1 MSSLAEVRQRLIEAA
16 RRHSR
21 VTHEVEDLAH
31 DIILSA
37 LRRGRTLEGEQFLR
51 GIHRAAQQHGAF
63 LARTAVRRR
72 AREHLTAQDLTVHA
86 SVRVAPSA
94 SRGTAL
100 STLSSALQTTVLLL
114 LQGLEKPEILS
125 ALGVSDAAFRKRLQ
139 ALRAQGPLA
148 RPVLPAPDTRPALV
162 QLRRSQV
169 VSLPKLAR
177 CLTHDGRAPR
187 VLAAA
192 DPDGH
197 GLIFVGVLTPRGGAA
212 TPAAPNV
219 GPHSKGQSC
228 STASSRTSR
237 SSSS

>member
-114 LQGLEKPEILS
+114 LQ
-125 ALGVSDAAFRKRLQ
+125 ALASVACAGT
-139 ALRAQGPLA
+139 A
-148 RPVLPAPDTRPALV
+148 RPPGAPGARHAPRAGAVASEPGGVPAEARALFDTRRA
-162 QLRRSQV
+162 
-169 VSLPKLAR
+169 
-177 CLTHDGRAPR
+177 RAPR
-187 VLAAA
+187 A
-192 DPDGH
+192 
-197 GLIFVGVLTPRGGAA
+197 RGG
-212 TPAAPNV
+212 
-219 GPHSKGQSC
+219 
-228 STASSRTSR
+228 R
-237 SSSS
+237 S